1 MTDIIP
7 IYNGDHDLSG
17 LGYIIAGEEDRGIQ
31 IKRMFTH
38 EKIQALKKEVEL
50 YAKENSVTKEEAIM
64 NVVRR
69 MK

>member
-17 LGYIIAGEEDRGIQ
+17 LGYILEGEEDRGIQ

-38 EKIQALKKEVEL
+38 EKIQDLKKEVEL

-64 NVVRR
+64 NIVRR

>member
-17 LGYIIAGEEDRGIQ
+17 LGYILEGEEDRGIQ

-38 EKIQALKKEVEL
+38 EKIQAVKEEVEL
-50 YAKENSVTKEEAIM
+50 FMQLTESTKEEAIM
-64 NVVRR
+64 RLVRK
-69 MK
+69 MS